1 MVDIIHSGRQASYF
15 FLLFGFSATFSYFE
29 EKFLL
34 FPTFEIFRNIY
45 LLIYVFLGLGGI
57 SGYSMVPMLHTA
69 VLPLGVNWGWTPLLA
84 AKLSGTMGSPSRG
97 WGWDRHPLVTRAP
110 PSWPVP
116 ILGLE
121 DVFEWDPSDCK
132 DVKLCRN
139 PVHFFSNK
147 SM

>member
-1 MVDIIHSGRQASYF
+1 M
-15 FLLFGFSATFSYFE
+15 
-29 EKFLL
+29 
-34 FPTFEIFRNIY
+34 
-45 LLIYVFLGLGGI
+45 LIYVFLGLGGI
-57 SGYSMVPMLHTA
+57 SSDSMVPMLHTA
-69 VLPLGVNWGWTPLLA
+69 VLPLGVIEGEPPSLA
-84 AKLSGTMGSPSRG
+84 AKLSGTMGSPPRG
-97 WGWDRHPLVTRAP
+97 WVWDRHPLVTRAP

-132 DVKLCRN
+132 NVKLCGN